1 MLLTHADATGRDV
14 AEVGRLPYART
25 LWAHLRRREHE
36 AMRSYVAKSDR
47 LEQASFNGLA
57 FGSPAA
63 LEEQRTLL
71 RGTIAALASEDA
83 TPPADAATIWEM
95 AGALMARVAAA
106 DATDHDTH
114 GQPDTPTE

>member
-1 MLLTHADATGRDV
+1 VGWVLLTHADATGRDV

-47 LEQASFNGLA
+47 LELASFNGLA
-57 FGSPAA
+57 FGNPAG

-71 RGTIAALASEDA
+71 RARIADLAGAEPVVLSREAALA
-83 TPPADAATIWEM
+83 
-95 AGALMARVAAA
+95 AGEALRAQVAAL
-106 DATDHDTH
+106 DS
-114 GQPDTPTE
+114 QEE